1 MFFSRVKIAGYA
13 ARHDESLLTDSRFQC
28 QRNDIVCQLP
38 DDACASMQEC
48 GSRDLSL
55 WKRNVPSLQG
65 GSRSR
70 ARRMRQPQTTKQDGC
85 RLPRAAAAPGCHWD
99 GLWLLGSSA
108 SVTTPRSGHQGNNA
122 LMIRRRKS
130 RRSSVVLPVLWNPG
144 SSHPVR
150 FSDGCRSRC
159 GGAVCDDP

>member
-70 ARRMRQPQTTKQDGC
+70 ARRMRQPQTTKQDGFDSREQR
-85 RLPRAAAAPGCHWD
+85 RLPGATGTGRGCSAAR
-99 GLWLLGSSA
+99 L
-108 SVTTPRSGHQGNNA
+108 
-122 LMIRRRKS
+122 
-130 RRSSVVLPVLWNPG
+130 
-144 SSHPVR
+144 
-150 FSDGCRSRC
+150 RSRHR
-159 GGAVCDDP
+159 GAAIRGITL